1 MENYSMAFRVS
12 LFTLMVLFIVPAVL
26 AQITPLDNTL
36 YVDQSIN
43 QSGDGSSWGEAL
55 KELADALKW
64 TREQTD
70 DGHGWDEEHPLQIWV
85 AKGTYFR
92 SEEHTSELQSRG
104 HIVC

>member
-64 TREQTD
+64 AREQTD
-70 DGHGWDEEHPLQIWV
+70 DGRGGDGEQRLQILV
-85 AKGTYFR
+85 ATGTKLTLCNATEVNY
-92 SEEHTSELQSRG
+92 
-104 HIVC
+104 